1 MKWILLVLLVGVVG
15 ALGYARFMPA
25 DSVGWHVDPLTAED
39 PSPAGILLVPPEAPV
54 FDMTPEALMAE
65 LDRIILGSE
74 RTERIAGSVE
84 ALHATYL
91 KRTEWLRFPDT
102 TSVRALPAEGGG
114 ATVAIYSRTRF
125 GGYDWNVNRT
135 RVRDWLAR
143 LDG

>member
-1 MKWILLVLLVGVVG
+1 MRWIALVLLLGVVG
-15 ALGYARFMPA
+15 ALAYARFMPA
-25 DSVGWHVDPLTAED
+25 DPVAWHVDPLTAED
-39 PSPAGILLVPPEAPV
+39 PAPAGILLVPPQAPV

-65 LDRIILGSE
+65 LDRIILGSG

-84 ALHATYL
+84 ELHATYL
-91 KRTEWLRFPDT
+91 KRSEWMRFPDT

-135 RVRDWLAR
+135 RVESWLAQVN
-143 LDG
+143 G